1 MDGDKMKKE
10 NSKELLIEATINLIN
25 EYNGDVSKVTIREIA
40 TRSGVAVGLI
50 NYLFGNKDNLIT
62 ICVQKIILN
71 VVTTFTPNLNI
82 DSSLDNNSKAKYKL
96 SATAKQVF
104 EFLLNNKSIAR
115 ISILNDYKDYSDN
128 SNSCMTLKGFT
139 RVLGDLEVDELKKE
153 RIAFYLTS
161 TMQVAFIRSLSN
173 SNYLGYDFTN
183 KESRD
188 KFIDE
193 LVDKLLGGFYG

>member
-1 MDGDKMKKE
+1 MKKE

-25 EYNGDVSKVTIREIA
+25 EYNGDMSKVTIREIA
-40 TRSGVAVGLI
+40 TRSGVAVGLM

-104 EFLLNNKSIAR
+104 EFLFNNKSIAR

-128 SNSCMTLKGFT
+128 SNSCMAIKGFT

-188 KFIDE
+188 RFIDD
-193 LVDKLLGGFYG
+193 LIDKLL

>member
-1 MDGDKMKKE
+1 MKKD

-82 DSSLDNNSKAKYKL
+82 DSSLDNISKAKYKL

-104 EFLLNNKSIAR
+104 EFLFNNKSIAR

-128 SNSCMTLKGFT
+128 SNSSMTIKGFT
-139 RVLGDLEVDELKKE
+139 RLLGDLEVDELKKE

-188 KFIDE
+188 RFIDD
-193 LVDKLLGGFYG
+193 LIDKLL

>member
-1 MDGDKMKKE
+1 MKKE

-50 NYLFGNKDNLIT
+50 NYLFENKDNLIT

-128 SNSCMTLKGFT
+128 SNSCMTIKGFI

-188 KFIDE
+188 RFIDD
-193 LVDKLLGGFYG
+193 LIDKLL

>member
-1 MDGDKMKKE
+1 MKKD

-104 EFLLNNKSIAR
+104 EFLFNNKSIAR

-128 SNSCMTLKGFT
+128 SNSSMTIKGFT

-188 KFIDE
+188 RFIDD
-193 LVDKLLGGFYG
+193 LIDKLL

>member
-1 MDGDKMKKE
+1 MDGDLMEKD
-10 NSKELLIEATINLIN
+10 NSKELLIDITTSLIN
-25 EYNGDVSKVTIREIA
+25 EHNGEVSKVTIREIA

-62 ICVQKIILN
+62 ICVQIILN

-128 SNSCMTLKGFT
+128 SNSCMTIKGFI

-188 KFIDE
+188 RFIDD
-193 LVDKLLGGFYG
+193 LIDKLL

>member
-1 MDGDKMKKE
+1 MKKD

-25 EYNGDVSKVTIREIA
+25 EYNGDASKVTIREIA

-104 EFLLNNKSIAR
+104 EFLFNNKSIAR

-128 SNSCMTLKGFT
+128 SNSSMTIKGFT
-139 RVLGDLEVDELKKE
+139 RVLGDLEVDELEKE

-188 KFIDE
+188 RFIDDLIE
-193 LVDKLLGGFYG
+193 KLL

>member
-1 MDGDKMKKE
+1 MKKE

-104 EFLLNNKSIAR
+104 EFLFNNKSIAR

-128 SNSCMTLKGFT
+128 SNSSMTIKGFT

-183 KESRD
+183 MESRD
-188 KFIDE
+188 RFIDD
-193 LVDKLLGGFYG
+193 LIDKLL

>member
-1 MDGDKMKKE
+1 MKKD

-25 EYNGDVSKVTIREIA
+25 EYNGNVSKVTIREIA

-71 VVTTFTPNLNI
+71 VVATFTPNLNI

-104 EFLLNNKSIAR
+104 EFLFNNKSIAR

-128 SNSCMTLKGFT
+128 SNSSMTTKGFI
-139 RVLGDLEVDELKKE
+139 RVLNDLEVDELEKE
-153 RIAFYLTS
+153 KIAFYLTS

-188 KFIDE
+188 KFIDD
-193 LVDKLLGGFYG
+193 LIDKLL

>member
-1 MDGDKMKKE
+1 MKKE

-128 SNSCMTLKGFT
+128 SNSSMTIKGFT
-139 RVLGDLEVDELKKE
+139 RLLGDLEVDELKKE

-188 KFIDE
+188 RFIDD
-193 LVDKLLGGFYG
+193 LIDKLL

>member
-1 MDGDKMKKE
+1 MKKD

-96 SATAKQVF
+96 SVTAKQVF
-104 EFLLNNKSIAR
+104 EFLFNNKSIAR

-128 SNSCMTLKGFT
+128 SNSSMTIKGFT

-188 KFIDE
+188 RFIDD
-193 LVDKLLGGFYG
+193 LIDKLL

>member
-1 MDGDKMKKE
+1 MKKD
-10 NSKELLIEATINLIN
+10 NSKELLIDATINLIN
-25 EYNGDVSKVTIREIA
+25 ENNGDVSKVTIREIA

-82 DSSLDNNSKAKYKL
+82 DSSLDNNTKAKYKL

-104 EFLLNNKSIAR
+104 EFLFNNKSIAR

-128 SNSCMTLKGFT
+128 SNSSMTTKGFI
-139 RVLGDLEVDELKKE
+139 RVLNDLEVDELEKDK
-153 RIAFYLTS
+153 IAFYLTS

-173 SNYLGYDFTN
+173 SNYLGYDFTK
-183 KESRD
+183 KEFRD
-188 KFIDE
+188 RFIDD
-193 LVDKLLGGFYG
+193 LIDKLL

>member
-1 MDGDKMKKE
+1 MKKD

-50 NYLFGNKDNLIT
+50 NYLFENKDNLIT

-104 EFLLNNKSIAR
+104 EFLFNNKSIAR

-128 SNSCMTLKGFT
+128 SNSSMTIKGFT
-139 RVLGDLEVDELKKE
+139 RLLGDLEVDELKKE

-173 SNYLGYDFTN
+173 CNYLGYDFTN

-188 KFIDE
+188 RFIDD
-193 LVDKLLGGFYG
+193 LIDKLL

>member
-1 MDGDKMKKE
+1 MKKE

-25 EYNGDVSKVTIREIA
+25 EYNGDVSKATIREIA

-82 DSSLDNNSKAKYKL
+82 DSSLDNNIKAKYKL
-96 SATAKQVF
+96 SATAKKVF
-104 EFLLNNKSIAR
+104 EFLFNNKSIAR

-128 SNSCMTLKGFT
+128 SNSSMTTKGFI
-139 RVLGDLEVDELKKE
+139 RVLNDLEVDELEKE
-153 RIAFYLTS
+153 KIAFYLTS

-173 SNYLGYDFTN
+173 SNYLGYDFT
-183 KESRD
+183 KKSLE
-188 KFIDE
+188 ID
-193 LVDKLLGGFYG
+193 L

>member
-1 MDGDKMKKE
+1 MKKD

-50 NYLFGNKDNLIT
+50 NYLFENKDNLIT

-104 EFLLNNKSIAR
+104 EFLFNNKSIAR

-128 SNSCMTLKGFT
+128 SNSSMTIKGFI
-139 RVLGDLEVDELKKE
+139 RLLGDLEVEDIEKE

-183 KESRD
+183 KVSRD
-188 KFIDE
+188 RFIDD
-193 LVDKLLGGFYG
+193 LIDKLL

>member
-1 MDGDKMKKE
+1 MEKD
-10 NSKELLIEATINLIN
+10 NSKELLIDITTSLIN
-25 EYNGDVSKVTIREIA
+25 EHNGEVSKVTIREIA
-40 TRSGVAVGLI
+40 SKSNVSVGLI

-71 VVTTFTPNLNI
+71 VVTTFKPNLII
-82 DSSLDNNSKAKYKL
+82 DSSLSNFDKAKHKL
-96 SATAKQVF
+96 KSTAKQVF
-104 EFLLNNKSIAR
+104 EFLFNNKSIAR

-128 SNSCMTLKGFT
+128 SNSSMTIKGFT
-139 RVLGDLEVDELKKE
+139 RLLGDLEVDELKKE

-183 KESRD
+183 KVSRD
-188 KFIDE
+188 RFIDD
-193 LVDKLLGGFYG
+193 LIDKLL

>member
-1 MDGDKMKKE
+1 MKKE

-25 EYNGDVSKVTIREIA
+25 EYNGDMSKVTIREIA
-40 TRSGVAVGLI
+40 TRSGVAVGLM

-104 EFLLNNKSIAR
+104 EFLFNNKSIAR

-128 SNSCMTLKGFT
+128 SNSCNAIKGFT

-188 KFIDE
+188 RFIDD
-193 LVDKLLGGFYG
+193 LIDKLL

>member
-1 MDGDKMKKE
+1 MKKE

-40 TRSGVAVGLI
+40 TRSDVAVGLI

-104 EFLLNNKSIAR
+104 EFLFNNKSIAR

-128 SNSCMTLKGFT
+128 SNSCMTIKGFT
-139 RVLGDLEVDELKKE
+139 RLLGDLEVDELKKE

-188 KFIDE
+188 RFIDDLIE
-193 LVDKLLGGFYG
+193 KLL

>member
-1 MDGDKMKKE
+1 MKKE

-71 VVTTFTPNLNI
+71 VVATFTPNLNI
-82 DSSLDNNSKAKYKL
+82 YSSLDNNSKAKYKL

-104 EFLLNNKSIAR
+104 EFLFNNKSIAR
-115 ISILNDYKDYSDN
+115 ISILNDYKDYCDN
-128 SNSCMTLKGFT
+128 SNSCMTIKGFT

-188 KFIDE
+188 RFIDD
-193 LVDKLLGGFYG
+193 LIDKLL

>member
-1 MDGDKMKKE
+1 MKKE

-104 EFLLNNKSIAR
+104 EFLFNNKSIAR

-128 SNSCMTLKGFT
+128 SNSCMTIKGFT
-139 RVLGDLEVDELKKE
+139 RLLGDLEVDELKKE

-188 KFIDE
+188 RFIDDLIE
-193 LVDKLLGGFYG
+193 KLL

>member
-1 MDGDKMKKE
+1 MKKE

-71 VVTTFTPNLNI
+71 VVATFTPNLNI

-104 EFLLNNKSIAR
+104 EFLFNNKSIAR

-128 SNSCMTLKGFT
+128 SNSCMTIKGFT

-161 TMQVAFIRSLSN
+161 TMQVAYIRSLSN

-188 KFIDE
+188 RFIDD
-193 LVDKLLGGFYG
+193 LIDRLL

>member
-1 MDGDKMKKE
+1 MKKE
-10 NSKELLIEATINLIN
+10 NSKALLIEATINLIN

-82 DSSLDNNSKAKYKL
+82 DSSLDNISKAKYKL

-104 EFLLNNKSIAR
+104 EFLFNNKSIAR

-128 SNSCMTLKGFT
+128 SNSSMTIKGFT
-139 RVLGDLEVDELKKE
+139 RLLGDLEVDELKKE

-188 KFIDE
+188 RFIDD
-193 LVDKLLGGFYG
+193 LIDKLL